1 MKKTFTLYKRD
12 YRGEPTLYLNYH
24 DKNNKRFRV
33 SLRKATDCLK
43 MKTDEAL
50 EYFKDKSLKE
60 ILAFVNRLEAI
71 QNANKRVKNAEKR
84 TLKIQS
90 KITILQALKRFLALK
105 IGLKQTSINSLEN
118 VFNSVFRVMDLKE
131 SDKLKKITKE
141 KIAKYHEETLK
152 HYKKN
157 TIHNLNA
164 NLKSFLEFCETESF
178 IEQSPYFAITLKNA
192 KEAKAIEPF
201 SLEEIK
207 TLIENAQSLRL
218 KAFLVVAFFT
228 GMRTG
233 EQLAL
238 TWEDIDFNNEKKI
251 VINKSLNELGQITT
265 PKNKPSV
272 REVDLLEPV
281 GKILKELQA
290 SEPAN
295 KKFVFISMPK
305 RSTMFQRAFRA
316 LLKALNLKDR
326 KLYTTR
332 HTFASL
338 MLSQGEEPM
347 WVSKTLG
354 HKDLN
359 TTYKTYSHYIPKKDK
374 ERARFLKGIL

>member
-1 MKKTFTLYKRD
+1 MKNAFNLYKRD
-12 YRGEPTLYLNYH
+12 YKGEETLYLNYY

-43 MKTDEAL
+43 MKTPEAL

-71 QNANKRVKNAEKR
+71 KNANKRVKNAEKR
-84 TLKIQS
+84 TLMIQS
-90 KITILQALKRFLALK
+90 KITILQALDRFLALK
-105 IGLKQTSINSLEN
+105 IGLKRTSINSLEN
-118 VFNSVFRVMDLKE
+118 VFNSIFSVMGLKE
-131 SDKLKKITKE
+131 SDKLKKITQE
-141 KIAKYHEETLK
+141 RISRYHESTLK

-164 NLKSFLEFCETESF
+164 NLKSFLEFCETERF
-178 IEQSPYFAITLKNA
+178 LEKSPYFRITLKNA
-192 KEAKAIEPF
+192 LSAKTIDPF

-207 TLIENAQSLRL
+207 TLIENAPSLRL

-228 GMRTG
+228 GLRTG

-238 TWEDIDFNNEKKI
+238 LWSDIDFENKKI
-251 VINKSLNELGQITT
+251 NIDKSLNLSGVITS
-265 PKNKPSV
+265 PKNKASI

-281 GKILKELQA
+281 EKTLKELKA
-290 SEPAN
+290 REPAN
-295 KKFVFISMPK
+295 KKMIFLSIPK
-305 RSTMFQRAFRA
+305 RTQYFQQAFKK

-326 KLYTTR
+326 NLYTTR

-338 MLSQGEEPM
+338 MISMGEEPL
-347 WVSKTLG
+347 WVSKNMG

-359 TTYKTYSHYIPKKDK
+359 TTYSTYSHYIPKQDR
-374 ERARFLKGIL
+374 ERAKFLKGIL